1 MFDIRIGFCVLLALF
16 SNTEAIAEPEQ
27 LDVACDKPVI
37 MLVIVQLENPEPM
50 AAYMEVLGKLP
61 TYPDQ
66 QGYYHFTVHTE
77 MFEGTWPEKQGVLG
91 AKFPCIEAA
100 RGFWYSD
107 EYQGI
112 REIRSGAGTVTVT
125 IHPIHETPAH
135 ITGARPKRLF
145 AQQSP
150 QANP

>member
-1 MFDIRIGFCVLLALF
+1 MVHIRFGFCVLLALISTNHAF
-16 SNTEAIAEPEQ
+16 AEPEQ
-27 LDVACDKPVI
+27 LEVACDKPVI
-37 MLVIVQLENPEPM
+37 MLVIVQLENPEAM
-50 AAYMEVLGKLP
+50 AAYMEKLGKLP

-77 MFEGTWPEKQGVLG
+77 EFEGKWPEKQGVLG

-100 RGFWYSD
+100 RGFWFSD

-112 REIRSGAGTVTVT
+112 REVRSGAGTVTVSV
-125 IHPIHETPAH
+125 HPIHETPAH

-145 AQQSP
+145 AQQP
-150 QANP
+150 TQANP